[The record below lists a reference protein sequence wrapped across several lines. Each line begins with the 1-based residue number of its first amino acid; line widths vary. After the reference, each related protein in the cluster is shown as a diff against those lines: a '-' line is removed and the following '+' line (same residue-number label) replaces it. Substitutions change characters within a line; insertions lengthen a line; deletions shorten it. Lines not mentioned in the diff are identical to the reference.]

1 MSRVSASGSDP
12 KTNVMFAQPRV
23 TNSGSRRHH
32 RAPPGCSQ
40 RCQTKPQLC
49 SPTGPGG
56 HVPVYMEFRCFRG
69 KTDLIILAACR
80 FGRGGTER
88 RLAQTP
94 GPRAGTPSSFPAPQP
109 SSARALWKQQGDV
122 AGKEEPCCVYCCWEE
137 SPAGWQRRRLA
148 QRAGGA
154 CGRAGRT
161 KPRASKN

>member
-1 MSRVSASGSDP
+1 MSAGGSDP

-23 TNSGSRRHH
+23 TNSGRRRHH
-32 RAPPGCSQ
+32 RAPPGCSR
-40 RCQTKPQLC
+40 RCQMKPQLC

-69 KTDLIILAACR
+69 KTDLIILAACP

-109 SSARALWKQQGDV
+109 SSARGSLEA
-122 AGKEEPCCVYCCWEE
+122 AGRCGRKKKEPCCVYCCWEE
-137 SPAGWQRRRLA
+137 SPAGRQ
-148 QRAGGA
+148 
-154 CGRAGRT
+154 C
-161 KPRASKN
+161 